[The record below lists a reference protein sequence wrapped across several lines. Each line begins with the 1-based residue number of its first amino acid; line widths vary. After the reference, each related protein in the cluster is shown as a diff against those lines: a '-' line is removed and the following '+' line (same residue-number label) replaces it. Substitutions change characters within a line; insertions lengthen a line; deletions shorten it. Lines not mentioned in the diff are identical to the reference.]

1 MTARVRRG
9 GESQGAKFSRRE
21 LLLMWIVGF
30 VGPAIVRTLG
40 ATWRTRVVNYEAV
53 ERVHAGG
60 RAVVHAFWHG
70 HILPLEYVHRG
81 RRVFVLSSW
90 HRDGEMSARLM
101 TGLGYGV
108 ERGSTSRGSVRG
120 LLKMI
125 ARARSGYD
133 LAITPDGPRGPARRA
148 QTGILYLAAKSGG
161 VIIPA
166 AVAVDR
172 YRRLSSWDG
181 FLIPLPFSRV
191 VVVHGEPFEPVDPDP
206 GAGQTRRAGSGD
218 VEGGVWARSGIQAL
232 QRACDSSVVDCTTL
246 VRLHSIDGTRG
257 VAGEAWED
265 PEDPF
270 RLALDSRRVRG
281 RDNGGSSFRA
291 CSRLPR
297 RARCR
302 DGGDP
307 DRCRGCSVASR

>member
-1 MTARVRRG
+1 MTARARQSS
-9 GESQGAKFSRRE
+9 EPQGATLSRRE

-40 ATWRTRVVNYEAV
+40 ATWRTRAVNFEAV

-60 RAVVHAFWHG
+60 GAVVHAFWHG
-70 HILPLEYVHRG
+70 HILPLEYIYRG
-81 RRVFVLSSW
+81 RSIFVLSSW
-90 HRDGEMSARLM
+90 HRDGEMSARVM
-101 TGLGYGV
+101 TGLGFGV

-166 AVAVDR
+166 AVAANR

-206 GAGQTRRAGSGD
+206 GSVDLEAKAG
-218 VEGGVWARSGIQAL
+218 
-232 QRACDSSVVDCTTL
+232 
-246 VRLHSIDGTRG
+246 RLGL
-257 VAGEAWED
+257 E
-265 PEDPF
+265 
-270 RLALDSRRVRG
+270 LD
-281 RDNGGSSFRA
+281 
-291 CSRLPR
+291 
-297 RARCR
+297 
-302 DGGDP
+302 
-307 DRCRGCSVASR
+307 

>member
-40 ATWRTRVVNYEAV
+40 ATWRTRVVNHKAV
-53 ERVHAGG
+53 ERIHTGG
-60 RAVVHAFWHG
+60 GAVVHAFWHG
-70 HILPLEYVHRG
+70 HILPLEYIYRG
-81 RRVFVLSSW
+81 RRIFVLSSW
-90 HRDGEMSARLM
+90 HRDGEMSARVM
-101 TGLGYGV
+101 TGLGFGV

-166 AVAVDR
+166 AVAASR

-191 VVVHGEPFEPVDPDP
+191 VVVHGDPFEPVDPDP
-206 GAGQTRRAGSGD
+206 G
-218 VEGGVWARSGIQAL
+218 
-232 QRACDSSVVDCTTL
+232 SVDL
-246 VRLHSIDGTRG
+246 
-257 VAGEAWED
+257 EAK
-265 PEDPF
+265 
-270 RLALDSRRVRG
+270 A
-281 RDNGGSSFRA
+281 
-291 CSRLPR
+291 
-297 RARCR
+297 
-302 DGGDP
+302 
-307 DRCRGCSVASR
+307 